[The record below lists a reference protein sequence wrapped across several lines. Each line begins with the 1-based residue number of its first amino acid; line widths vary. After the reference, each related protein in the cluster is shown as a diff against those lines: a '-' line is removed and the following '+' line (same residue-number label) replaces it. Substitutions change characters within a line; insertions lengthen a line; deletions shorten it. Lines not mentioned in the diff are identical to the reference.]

1 MDSLVL
7 HNSEGNV
14 ATLSALEASPTNES
28 HGMWIGGTPEP
39 LVDRRSY
46 AGNVPGVERRQ
57 FSNSYEGLSPAAV
70 ELAQTID
77 RYKMSNRR
85 RFITYE
91 EILEVITS
99 LGYSKK

>member
-1 MDSLVL
+1 MDSLEL
-7 HNSEGNV
+7 HNSEGNI
-14 ATLSALEASPTNES
+14 ATLPSLETSPANES
-28 HGMWIGGTPEP
+28 SGMWIGGSPEP

-46 AGNVPGVERRQ
+46 AGSVPGVERRQ

-99 LGYSKK
+99 LGYSK

>member
-1 MDSLVL
+1 MNSLEL
-7 HNSEGNV
+7 NTTEGDV
-14 ATLSALEASPTNES
+14 ATLPVNES
-28 HGMWIGGTPEP
+28 NGMWIGGTPDTQI
-39 LVDRRSY
+39 VDRRSY
-46 AGNVPGVERRQ
+46 AGSVPGVERRQ

-99 LGYSKK
+99 LGYSK

>member
-1 MDSLVL
+1 MDSLEL

-14 ATLSALEASPTNES
+14 ATLPSNDTSPVNES
-28 HGMWIGGTPEP
+28 NGTWIGGTPEA

-46 AGNVPGVERRQ
+46 AGSVPGVERRQ

-99 LGYSKK
+99 LGYSK

>member
-1 MDSLVL
+1 MDNFELK
-7 HNSEGNV
+7 NSEGNV
-14 ATLSALEASPTNES
+14 ATLPVEHSPANDS
-28 HGMWIGGTPEP
+28 NGMWIGGTPEP

-46 AGNVPGVERRQ
+46 AGSVPGVERRQ

-99 LGYSKK
+99 LGYSK